1 MNCCRGVVTVRRVVV
16 VLADYVPPAATLAAS
31 VSLCLATRIAFC
43 ICSSKARNSCMLQVL
58 GIVWLLCQWGKR
70 LHLNMLS
77 DLCMLFMHVWL
88 LANSLISASIDSSGE
103 IESTLAGMLAAL
115 VSLSLA
121 VV

>member
-1 MNCCRGVVTVRRVVV
+1 
-16 VLADYVPPAATLAAS
+16 
-31 VSLCLATRIAFC
+31 
-43 ICSSKARNSCMLQVL
+43 
-58 GIVWLLCQWGKR
+58 
-70 LHLNMLS
+70 
-77 DLCMLFMHVWL
+77 MLFMHVWL